1 MSRLTTTV
9 FVEIRSFPSSVFV
22 ISAIFVRIL
31 HPIPKNRKYRLSPPA
46 VPDFPT
52 LLLSNTIKNDI
63 FFSTTPRDA
72 LLPR

>member
-31 HPIPKNRKYRLSPPA
+31 HPIPKNRKYRLSPRSAGLPY
-46 VPDFPT
+46 
-52 LLLSNTIKNDI
+52 L
-63 FFSTTPRDA
+63 A
-72 LLPR
+72 LVKHDKK